1 MRTPIFIKYPNLQIM
16 NSETTNQ
23 FLSEVSQINK
33 KFEEELDK
41 DGSRFNIFSILNLT
55 SNEVRLHTRFIGELL
70 NTKGTHTY
78 DKSFLDSFVKI
89 LKANITSNNT
99 LNLFNVE
106 KARVE
111 IEKST
116 GRIDENYEH
125 GGQIDLILS
134 DQTLTNNQIIIENK
148 IFASDQR
155 NQLLRYHNYNSN
167 ALLLYLTLDGSKPRE
182 WSTNNNELIEGVHYH
197 CVSYKELIVDW
208 LEDCIKISKLKP
220 KVSETLSQYLH
231 IVHIYTNQSKRNK
244 MTSDITK
251 LIASNKDYF
260 LAIPEIIDSYNL
272 IKKEVIEKIWQSIRE
287 KQPKSKV
294 AFTIDSTSC
303 IHYTV
308 DQDNEGFYYG
318 FALVKEGVKQELNQK
333 ALEPLLNKCRQINS
347 KFKNSGWW
355 VWALSKYLFKLDSL
369 PPERIFELNN
379 ATKMN
384 EFTDL
389 IIDELNYYISEIK
402 KSYENDLEIKL
413 N

>member
-1 MRTPIFIKYPNLQIM
+1 M
-16 NSETTNQ
+16 NSETNNQ
-23 FLSEVSQINK
+23 FLSEVSQILK
-33 KFEEELDK
+33 RFEEELDL

-70 NTKGTHTY
+70 NTKGTHSY
-78 DKSFLDSFVKI
+78 GNSFVKI

-155 NQLLRYHNYNSN
+155 NQLLRYHNYNKN
-167 ALLLYLTLDGSKPRE
+167 ALLLYLTLNGSKPSDF
-182 WSTNNNELIEGVHYH
+182 STNTQLFEGENYF
-197 CVSYKELIVDW
+197 CVSYEKFIVDW
-208 LEDCIKISKLKP
+208 LKDCIIISENKP

-231 IVHIYTNQSKRNK
+231 IVQDYTNQSKRNK